1 MFFDRFIKNPVDRL
15 IVLLNDLWYSKSHD
29 TDRKLHELKS
39 YIIREFPTKADLF
52 NSYDKKGEFG
62 VIGLLFNG
70 VATYPQRIAPELA
83 EILNDILSA
92 NVITLSEIENN
103 NACKIYHS
111 IYDIYADP
119 IVTISNTA
127 VENKDMLYSCK
138 KLMITLINNTSTA
151 DNYKVKAYLDLY
163 DILIYSISMHNRQS
177 TVSNYR
183 DWFMRI
189 HSMLQKKIGYCYN
202 LTRPN
207 GNIIHSIAKSG
218 NYDALDMLVIAN
230 PERERIVNDTNVA
243 NSVGK
248 TPLYLAYENKHFAI
262 AKCLEA
268 LGYTIIE
275 KDKASC

>member
-39 YIIREFPTKADLF
+39 YIIREFPTKVDLF

-70 VATYPQRIAPELA
+70 VATY
-83 EILNDILSA
+83 
-92 NVITLSEIENN
+92 VITLSEIENN

-183 DWFMRI
+183 DWFIRI

-207 GNIIHSIAKSG
+207 GNIVHSIAKSG

-230 PERERIVNDTNVA
+230 LERERIVNDTNVA

-275 KDKASC
+275 KDKRPC

>member
-1 MFFDRFIKNPVDRL
+1 MFFDRFVKNPVDRL

-29 TDRKLHELKS
+29 NDRKLHELKS
-39 YIIREFPTKADLF
+39 YIIKEFPTKADLF

-62 VIGLLFNG
+62 VIGLLFNS
-70 VATYPQRIAPELA
+70 VAIFPPRIAPELA
-83 EILNDILSA
+83 EILNDVLSA

-111 IYDIYADP
+111 IYDGYAGP
-119 IVTISNTA
+119 ILTIFDTA
-127 VENKDMLYSCK
+127 IENKDMFYSCK

-151 DNYKVKAYLDLY
+151 DNYRVEAYLNLY
-163 DILIYSISMHNRQS
+163 DTLIYSSRS

-183 DWFMRI
+183 DWFIRI

-202 LTRPN
+202 LARPN

-275 KDKASC
+275 KDKLPC